1 MDTQNWSLGAI
12 MNNQSRQF
20 KPSTAMMRKKSEA
33 ESTAMKKTMQAR
45 SAIQEKEFEIQLMR
59 MFEAI

>member
-1 MDTQNWSLGAI
+1 
-12 MNNQSRQF
+12 MNSKPRQY
-20 KPSTAMMRKKSEA
+20 KPSAAMMRKKSES

-59 MFEAI
+59 MFETVR